1 MFVPR
6 WVHATCQGLSCE
18 DEVEAVA
25 DEGFDCSL
33 CRSHGCSSYGE
44 QTSEHSSSYHVIS
57 DQPLIRNVLHNF
69 TIHCYTNGRIK
80 DKRWTVHSQAL
91 SRQAAPSLHALAPLL
106 LMVRCKLYYRYHSG

>member
-33 CRSHGCSSYGE
+33 CRGHGCSSYGE
-44 QTSEHSSSYHVIS
+44 VTEVTGFLLTPSDHRSY
-57 DQPLIRNVLHNF
+57 LLVLDLRY
-69 TIHCYTNGRIK
+69 TIDII
-80 DKRWTVHSQAL
+80 
-91 SRQAAPSLHALAPLL
+91 
-106 LMVRCKLYYRYHSG
+106 